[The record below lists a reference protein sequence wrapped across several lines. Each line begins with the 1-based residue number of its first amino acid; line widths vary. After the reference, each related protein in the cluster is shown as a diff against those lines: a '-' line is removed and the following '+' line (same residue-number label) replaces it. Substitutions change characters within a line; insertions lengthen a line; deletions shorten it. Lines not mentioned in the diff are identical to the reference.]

1 MHVDSQPQ
9 VGNHRSAGFTLVEIL
24 IVIVIIGI
32 LATVTVFG
40 VRGITDRGETNGC
53 LSDKKTIE
61 QAADIYLAQEQVA
74 AIPPTGPVA
83 NPDRFEQTLVDAGL
97 LTEVS
102 VMNNLAADGSST
114 SVSGNC

>member
-1 MHVDSQPQ
+1 MHVDSQLRW
-9 VGNHRSAGFTLVEIL
+9 HRSAGFTLVEVL
-24 IVIVIIGI
+24 IVIVIIGV

-40 VRGITDRGETNGC
+40 VRGITDRGEKNGC

-61 QAADIYLAQEQVA
+61 QAADIYLGQNQVA
-74 AIPPTGPVA
+74 AIPPTGPA
-83 NPDRFEQTLVDAGL
+83 ADPDRFEQTLVAAGL

-102 VMNNLAADGSST
+102 VMNDLAADGTSS